1 MADITTMTSSGSGAS
16 SVSRLRALQLA
27 EMPLAKEL
35 LRVCQ
40 AHGIR
45 VFADGGTLLGAVR
58 HKGFIPWDDDMD
70 FAMLREDFDKFLKI
84 GPQAFKPPYFFQT
97 AETDRDFFAS
107 FAVLRLDGT
116 TLLWTYDAAEP
127 TYHCGVKIDIFPLDT
142 IPQREREAERL
153 MKDVFT
159 IRRILGALDHLGG
172 ETTNPVKLRI
182 KHAVMPVIRK
192 LIGGRAG
199 GWRKLQAICRAS
211 NAKNRDSELISYIT
225 FFLGRAK
232 WVPYQREWYA
242 QTVLLPFEDIL
253 LPSPVGYEEVCRTLY
268 GTDYMTP
275 TMTSGHSPE
284 FMDLEHSYAELKA
297 MGMPIPR
304 DGSQGF
310 SNWMQTNQ
318 TSVASQP
325 EGEAAR

>member
-1 MADITTMTSSGSGAS
+1 MTDAKTMECRVPASS

-27 EMPLAKEL
+27 ELQLAKEL

-40 AHGIR
+40 ANGIR
-45 VFADGGTLLGAVR
+45 VFADSGTLLGAVR

-70 FAMLREDFDKFLKI
+70 FAMLREDFDKFLEI
-84 GPQAFKPPYFFQT
+84 GPKAFKPPYFFQT

-127 TYHCGVKIDIFPLDT
+127 TYHCGVKIDIFPMDT
-142 IPQREREAERL
+142 IPQREREAKRL

-172 ETTNPVKLRI
+172 ETTNPIKLRI
-182 KHAVMPVIRK
+182 KHAIMPVIRK

-225 FFLGRAK
+225 FCLSRTA
-232 WVPYQREWYA
+232 WIPYRREWYA
-242 QTVLLPFEDIL
+242 KTVLLPFEDIL
-253 LPSPVGYEEVCRTLY
+253 LPAPASYAEVCRTLY
-268 GTDYMTP
+268 GHDYMTP
-275 TMTSGHSPE
+275 IRTSGHSPE

-304 DGSQGF
+304 DGSQSF
-310 SNWMQTNQ
+310 
-318 TSVASQP
+318 
-325 EGEAAR
+325 

>member
-1 MADITTMTSSGSGAS
+1 MKCGVTGRTSA
-16 SVSRLRALQLA
+16 SRLRALQLT
-27 EMPLAKEL
+27 ELTLAKEL

-40 AHGIR
+40 ANGIQ
-45 VFADGGTLLGAVR
+45 VFSDGGTLLGAVR

-84 GPQAFKPPYFFQT
+84 GPQAFKPPFFFQT

-107 FAVLRLDGT
+107 FVVLRVDGT
-116 TLLWTYDAAEP
+116 TLLGPYDAAEP

-142 IPQREREAERL
+142 IPQRDREAERL
-153 MKDVFT
+153 MKGVFT
-159 IRRILGALDHLGG
+159 VRRILGALDHLGG

-192 LIGGRAG
+192 MIGGRAG

-211 NAKNRDSELISYIT
+211 NARNSDSDWISLIT
-225 FFLGRAK
+225 FFMLRTA
-232 WVPYQREWYA
+232 WIPYRKEWYA
-242 QTVLLPFEDIL
+242 KTVPLPFEDML
-253 LPSPVGYEEVCRTLY
+253 LPSPVGYEEVCRAHY
-268 GTDYMTP
+268 GNDYMTP
-275 TMTSGHSPE
+275 KKIKGHSPE

-310 SNWMQTNQ
+310 
-318 TSVASQP
+318 
-325 EGEAAR
+325 

>member
-1 MADITTMTSSGSGAS
+1 MPDIKTIKNSEACRAS
-16 SVSRLRALQLA
+16 ATGLRTLQLA

-70 FAMLREDFDKFLKI
+70 FAMLREDFDKLLEI
-84 GPQAFKPPYFFQT
+84 GPKAFKPPYFFQT

-153 MKDVFT
+153 MKGVFT

-172 ETTNPVKLRI
+172 ETTNPVKLRV

-192 LIGGRAG
+192 LLGGRAG
-199 GWRKLQAICRAS
+199 AWRKLQAICRAS

-225 FFLGRAK
+225 FFLRRTS
-232 WVPYQREWYA
+232 WIPYRREWYEK
-242 QTVLLPFEDIL
+242 TVFLPFEDML
-253 LPSPVGYEEVCRTLY
+253 LPAPADYAEVCRTLY
-268 GTDYMTP
+268 GQEYMTP
-275 TMTSGHSPE
+275 KKTSGHSPE
-284 FMDLEHSYAELKA
+284 FMDLEHSYFELKA

-310 SNWMQTNQ
+310 
-318 TSVASQP
+318 
-325 EGEAAR
+325 

>member
-1 MADITTMTSSGSGAS
+1 MTEGKTMECRVTARS
-16 SVSRLRALQLA
+16 SVSQLRALQLA
-27 EMPLAKEL
+27 ELQLAKEL

-40 AHGIR
+40 ANGIR
-45 VFADGGTLLGAVR
+45 VFADSGTLLGAVR

-70 FAMLREDFDKFLKI
+70 FTMLREDFDKFLEI
-84 GPQAFKPPYFFQT
+84 GPKAFKPPFFFQT

-142 IPQREREAERL
+142 IPKREREAERL

-192 LIGGRAG
+192 LMGGRAG

-211 NAKNRDSELISYIT
+211 NAKNCDSELISKIT
-225 FFLGRAK
+225 FYLQRTTWK
-232 WVPYQREWYA
+232 PCRREWYA
-242 QTVLLPFEDIL
+242 KTVFWPFEDIL
-253 LPSPVGYEEVCRTLY
+253 LPVPAGYAEVCHTLY
-268 GTDYMTP
+268 GHDYMTP
-275 TMTSGHSPE
+275 KKTSGHSPE

-310 SNWMQTNQ
+310 
-318 TSVASQP
+318 
-325 EGEAAR
+325 

>member
-1 MADITTMTSSGSGAS
+1 MTDVKTMECRVTAKSSA
-16 SVSRLRALQLA
+16 SRLRALQLA
-27 EMPLAKEL
+27 ELSLAKEL

-40 AHGIR
+40 ANGIR
-45 VFADGGTLLGAVR
+45 VFADSGTLLGAVR

-70 FAMLREDFDKFLKI
+70 FAMLREDFEKFLKI
-84 GPQAFKPPYFFQT
+84 GPKAFKPPYFFQT

-153 MKDVFT
+153 MKNVFT

-211 NAKNRDSELISYIT
+211 NARNRDSELISTIT
-225 FFLGRAK
+225 FFLSRTA
-232 WVPYQREWYA
+232 WIPYRREWYA
-242 QTVLLPFEDIL
+242 ETAFLPFEDML
-253 LPSPVGYEEVCRTLY
+253 LPAPAGYEEVCRTLY
-268 GTDYMTP
+268 GPDYMTP
-275 TMTSGHSPE
+275 KKTSGHSPE
-284 FMDLEHSYAELKA
+284 FMDLGHSYAEL
-297 MGMPIPR
+297 
-304 DGSQGF
+304 
-310 SNWMQTNQ
+310 
-318 TSVASQP
+318 
-325 EGEAAR
+325 

>member
-1 MADITTMTSSGSGAS
+1 
-16 SVSRLRALQLA
+16 
-27 EMPLAKEL
+27 MPLAKEL

-40 AHGIR
+40 ANGIR
-45 VFADGGTLLGAVR
+45 VFADSGTLLGAVR

-70 FAMLREDFDKFLKI
+70 FAMLREDFDKFLEI
-84 GPQAFKPPYFFQT
+84 GPKAFKSPFFFQT
-97 AETDRDFFAS
+97 ADTDHDFFAS

-153 MKDVFT
+153 LKDVFT

-225 FFLGRAK
+225 FFLDRAK

-242 QTVLLPFEDIL
+242 QTVFLPFEDLL

-268 GTDYMTP
+268 GNDYMTP
-275 TMTSGHSPE
+275 TMTSGHNPE

-310 SNWMQTNQ
+310 ERWMQTNK
-318 TSVASQP
+318 TIVALQP
-325 EGEAAR
+325 KGDGCTMTPAK

>member
-1 MADITTMTSSGSGAS
+1 MTDAKTMES
-16 SVSRLRALQLA
+16 SVKARSSAERLRALQLA
-27 EMPLAKEL
+27 EMTLAREL

-40 AHGIR
+40 SNGIQ

-70 FAMLREDFDKFLKI
+70 FAMLREDFDKFLEI
-84 GPQAFKPPYFFQT
+84 GPKAFKPPYFFQT

-116 TLLWTYDAAEP
+116 TLLWSYDAAEP

-153 MKDVFT
+153 MKGVFT

-199 GWRKLQAICRAS
+199 GWRKLQGICRAS
-211 NAKNRDSELISYIT
+211 NARNRDSELISYIT
-225 FFLGRAK
+225 FSLSRTAWF
-232 WVPYQREWYA
+232 PYRREWYA
-242 QTVLLPFEDIL
+242 KTVPLPFEDTL
-253 LPSPVGYEEVCRTLY
+253 LPSPVGYEEVCRAQY
-268 GTDYMTP
+268 GNDYMTP
-275 TMTSGHSPE
+275 KRTSGHSPE

-310 SNWMQTNQ
+310 
-318 TSVASQP
+318 
-325 EGEAAR
+325 

>member
-1 MADITTMTSSGSGAS
+1 MTDVKTMECRVTTRSSD
-16 SVSRLRALQLA
+16 SRLRALQLA
-27 EMPLAKEL
+27 ELQLAKEL
-35 LRVCQ
+35 LRVCR
-40 AHGIR
+40 ANGIR
-45 VFADGGTLLGAVR
+45 VFADSGTLLGAVR

-70 FAMLREDFDKFLKI
+70 FAMLREDFDKFLQIAPK
-84 GPQAFKPPYFFQT
+84 AFKPPYFFQT

-153 MKDVFT
+153 MKKVFT

-199 GWRKLQAICRAS
+199 GWRKLQAVCRAS

-225 FFLGRAK
+225 FYLRRTAWK
-232 WVPYQREWYA
+232 PCRREWYA
-242 QTVLLPFEDIL
+242 QTVLLPFEDML
-253 LPSPVGYEEVCRTLY
+253 LPAPAGHVEVCRTLY
-268 GTDYMTP
+268 GNEYMTP
-275 TMTSGHSPE
+275 KKTSGHSPE

-304 DGSQGF
+304 DGSQSF
-310 SNWMQTNQ
+310 
-318 TSVASQP
+318 
-325 EGEAAR
+325 

>member
-1 MADITTMTSSGSGAS
+1 MPDIKTIKNSEACRAS
-16 SVSRLRALQLA
+16 ATGLRTLQLA

-70 FAMLREDFDKFLKI
+70 FAMLREDFDKLLEI
-84 GPQAFKPPYFFQT
+84 GPKAFKPPYFFQT

-153 MKDVFT
+153 MKGVFT

-192 LIGGRAG
+192 LMGGRAG

-211 NAKNRDSELISYIT
+211 NARNRDSNLISYIT
-225 FFLGRAK
+225 FFLNRAA
-232 WVPYQREWYA
+232 WIPYRREWFA
-242 QTVLLPFEDIL
+242 ETVLLPFEDML
-253 LPSPVGYEEVCRTLY
+253 VPAPACYGEVCRTLY
-268 GTDYMTP
+268 GHDYMTP
-275 TMTSGHSPE
+275 KKTSGHRPE
-284 FMDLEHSYAELKA
+284 YMDLEHSYAELKA
-297 MGMPIPR
+297 MEMPIPR
-304 DGSQGF
+304 DGSHSF
-310 SNWMQTNQ
+310 
-318 TSVASQP
+318 
-325 EGEAAR
+325 